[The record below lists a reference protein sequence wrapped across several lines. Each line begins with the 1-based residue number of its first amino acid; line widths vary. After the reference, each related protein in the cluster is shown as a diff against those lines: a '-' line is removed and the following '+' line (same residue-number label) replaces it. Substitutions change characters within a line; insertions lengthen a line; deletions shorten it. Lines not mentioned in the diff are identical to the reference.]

1 MKICARCDKAI
12 QPGEKYDRLTPD
24 ALSVGRP
31 DVIRHLVCPG
41 RRRRARR

>member
-31 DVIRHLVCPG
+31 DVLRHLACPG
-41 RRRRARR
+41 RRTS